1 MKKLFAILLALTLV
15 LAFAACGEDTPA
27 TTDPQAGTQPQ
38 LPPQPTYGT
47 AATNPVETKTFAFTF
62 EGVQLI
68 PGAVFDASAL
78 PQAAGVS
85 QVPSCAFE
93 GTDNAYNYETFELTA
108 YNDGSGEVIYSIY
121 LLDPNTPTDEGLYL
135 GDDFAQATM
144 FYGDEYEENGTQI
157 TYTRGT
163 TQLILIL
170 QDNVVTSIEYRM
182 AQ

>member
-1 MKKLFAILLALTLV
+1 MKKLFAALLALAMV
-15 LAFAACGEDTPA
+15 LSLAACGEDAPA
-27 TTDPQAGTQPQ
+27 ATQPNAATN
-38 LPPQPTYGT
+38 PPQPTFGT
-47 AATNPVETKTFAFTF
+47 AATNPIDTKTFAFTF
-62 EGVQLI
+62 ADTQLI
-68 PGAVFDASAL
+68 PGAAFDASAL
-78 PQAAGVS
+78 PEASGVM

-93 GTDNAYNYETFELTA
+93 GTDNAYNYDAFELTA

-144 FYGDEYEENGTQI
+144 LYGDEYTENGTQI
-157 TYTRGT
+157 TYTRGN

-170 QDNVVTSIEYRM
+170 QDDVVTSIEYRM